1 MKYLLAPLLALSL
14 VGCSLLDGPV
24 VSEVE
29 PSATPS
35 PIARSA
41 DLLVFGGFSQRFV
54 GMSDPLVKIMYEG
67 YELALDEVGGEVA
80 GLKVEL
86 IRRRTAAPTDDTPD
100 PEAIPN
106 DITDRLGGAD
116 NGGLSSRMLADAV
129 IEYTKREPRLIATMG
144 PNHWL
149 ARDDGSIEALCR
161 AGITMFGPVLPD
173 PATTATGCPS
183 QYFFRT
189 VGSAG
194 SSGRVAARY
203 FAEEGVK
210 RVLVLTARTD
220 NTRLLPIWSAQ
231 LSAFTAEAK
240 KSGVQLVAE
249 RDLASTDAATIR
261 SFKPDAVLLLGRAD
275 EAATVALWKLRS
287 AIATVPFMITD
298 LGISD
303 SFLSAGR
310 EYSAPGPVLVAS
322 FSFEP
327 SAYLGYQDF
336 LRRWESRFGEEIGV
350 FDAGLAMD
358 SYAAMKALLTAIE
371 QIVSAGISDPRE
383 IAARLPGALASLKL
397 DGAPYGE
404 PWGFTGSGD
413 RYPVIGG
420 IYTIDPALSE
430 EYSFPLRAV
439 RYE

>member
-14 VGCSLLDGPV
+14 VGCSLLEGPV

-54 GMSDPLVKIMYEG
+54 GMSDPVLKVIYEG
-67 YELALDEVGGEVA
+67 YQLALDEVGGEVA
-80 GLKVEL
+80 GLEVEL
-86 IRRRTAAPTDDTPD
+86 VREIPD
-100 PEAIPN
+100 EIA
-106 DITDRLGGAD
+106 DRIGGAESD
-116 NGGLSSRMLADAV
+116 GLSSRMLADAL
-129 IEYTKREPRLIATMG
+129 IEYAKREPRLIATMG
-144 PNHWL
+144 PNHWF

-161 AGITMFGPVLPD
+161 AGVTMFGPLLPD
-173 PATTATGCPS
+173 PATSATGCPT

-210 RVLVLTARTD
+210 RVLVLTTRTD
-220 NTRLLPIWSAQ
+220 NARLLPIWRAQ
-231 LSAFTAEAK
+231 LSAFAAEAK

-275 EAATVALWKLRS
+275 EAAAIAFWSLRS
-287 AIATVPFMITD
+287 AIATVPFMLTD

-303 SFLSAGR
+303 NFLSAGR

-336 LRRWESRFGEEIGV
+336 LQRWKSRFGEEIGV

>member
-24 VSEVE
+24 VGEVE
-29 PSATPS
+29 PSVPPS

-54 GMSDPLVKIMYEG
+54 GMSDPVLKVIYEG
-67 YELALDEVGGEVA
+67 YQLALDEVGGEVA
-80 GLKVEL
+80 GLEVEL
-86 IRRRTAAPTDDTPD
+86 VR
-100 PEAIPN
+100 AIP
-106 DITDRLGGAD
+106 DEIADRLVGAD
-116 NGGLSSRMLADAV
+116 NGGLSSRMLADAL
-129 IEYTKREPRLIATMG
+129 IEYTKREPRLFATMG
-144 PNHWL
+144 PNHWF

-161 AGITMFGPVLPD
+161 AGVTMFGPVLPD
-173 PATTATGCPS
+173 PATSATGCPT

-210 RVLVLTARTD
+210 RVLVLTTRTD
-220 NTRLLPIWSAQ
+220 NARLLPIWRAQ
-231 LSAFTAEAK
+231 LSAFAAEAK

-261 SFKPDAVLLLGRAD
+261 SLKPDAVLLLGRAD
-275 EAATVALWKLRS
+275 EAAAIAFWSLRS
-287 AIATVPFMITD
+287 AIATVPFMLND

-303 SFLSAGR
+303 NFLSAGR
-310 EYSAPGPVLVAS
+310 EYKSRGPVLVAS

-430 EYSFPLRAV
+430 EYFFPLRAV

>member
-1 MKYLLAPLLALSL
+1 M
-14 VGCSLLDGPV
+14 
-24 VSEVE
+24 
-29 PSATPS
+29 
-35 PIARSA
+35 
-41 DLLVFGGFSQRFV
+41 
-54 GMSDPLVKIMYEG
+54 
-67 YELALDEVGGEVA
+67 
-80 GLKVEL
+80 
-86 IRRRTAAPTDDTPD
+86 
-100 PEAIPN
+100 
-106 DITDRLGGAD
+106 
-116 NGGLSSRMLADAV
+116 
-129 IEYTKREPRLIATMG
+129 
-144 PNHWL
+144 
-149 ARDDGSIEALCR
+149 
-161 AGITMFGPVLPD
+161 
-173 PATTATGCPS
+173 
-183 QYFFRT
+183 
-189 VGSAG
+189 
-194 SSGRVAARY
+194 
-203 FAEEGVK
+203 
-210 RVLVLTARTD
+210 LVLTTRTD
-220 NTRLLPIWSAQ
+220 NARLLPIWRAQ
-231 LSAFTAEAK
+231 LSAFAAEAK
-240 KSGVQLVAE
+240 KNGVQIVAE

-275 EAATVALWKLRS
+275 EAAAIAFWSLRS
-287 AIATVPFMITD
+287 AIATVPFMLTD

-303 SFLSAGR
+303 NFLSAGR

-397 DGAPYGE
+397 DGAPSGE